1 MNEFLQKKK
10 GFRLMNDEK
19 NTFDKCSHGG
29 YISKLYLN
37 NNQVVDINKDDI
49 VILVGPNNAG
59 KSRAL
64 YDIYQLCEKKMPTI
78 VVKDLEIVKYDKNL
92 DAFLKDLSEVKGCG
106 KIDDRG
112 DHTVYSGL
120 NYSFNSYTIS
130 NYAGNTYYGN
140 IRNLFVAYLNTLNRL
155 TISNPANQVNRK
167 GVKEHPIQI
176 VASSGKYRKWLSLNF
191 KNAFGKELISFT
203 QNGATIPLCIGEP
216 VKLEGN
222 FNDEQERQE
231 AFAEILDTY
240 DQVQNQGDGIKS
252 FTGILL
258 YLMIDYISTFLI
270 DEPESFLHPPQ
281 ATIMGRIIGKT
292 LRNDQQA
299 FISTHSEEIIKGILE
314 VCPQRVKII
323 RITRNENCNSF
334 SILDNNKFSEIW
346 NDPLLKYSNIM
357 TSLFH
362 KDVVL
367 CESDSDCKMYSIV
380 ERHLKEEL
388 GQYSETLFIHCN
400 GKHRMGRIAKALK
413 SLDIKVKL
421 IPDIDVLNNE
431 NMFREIIEAFGLQW
445 NSISKEY
452 RIIVSNLHS
461 SKESVNRN
469 QFKTNVLSILDSST
483 KKELSGAEI
492 KKINEE
498 LRIESKWESL
508 KKYGVSALPRGD
520 ATASFETMNR
530 QLQECGIYIVPVGE
544 LECFIRGV
552 GSHGPDWTNKVL
564 EQHSDLNDEVYDDIK
579 KFIKEVC
586 DI

>member
-1 MNEFLQKKK
+1 
-10 GFRLMNDEK
+10 
-19 NTFDKCSHGG
+19 
-29 YISKLYLN
+29 
-37 NNQVVDINKDDI
+37 
-49 VILVGPNNAG
+49 
-59 KSRAL
+59 
-64 YDIYQLCEKKMPTI
+64 
-78 VVKDLEIVKYDKNL
+78 
-92 DAFLKDLSEVKGCG
+92 
-106 KIDDRG
+106 
-112 DHTVYSGL
+112 
-120 NYSFNSYTIS
+120 
-130 NYAGNTYYGN
+130 
-140 IRNLFVAYLNTLNRL
+140 
-155 TISNPANQVNRK
+155 
-167 GVKEHPIQI
+167 
-176 VASSGKYRKWLSLNF
+176 
-191 KNAFGKELISFT
+191 
-203 QNGATIPLCIGEP
+203 
-216 VKLEGN
+216 
-222 FNDEQERQE
+222 
-231 AFAEILDTY
+231 
-240 DQVQNQGDGIKS
+240 
-252 FTGILL
+252 
-258 YLMIDYISTFLI
+258 
-270 DEPESFLHPPQ
+270 
-281 ATIMGRIIGKT
+281 MGRIIGKT

-469 QFKTNVLSILDSST
+469 LVLCQEKGL
-483 KKELSGAEI
+483 I
-492 KKINEE
+492 K
-498 LRIESKWESL
+498 
-508 KKYGVSALPRGD
+508 
-520 ATASFETMNR
+520 
-530 QLQECGIYIVPVGE
+530 
-544 LECFIRGV
+544 
-552 GSHGPDWTNKVL
+552 
-564 EQHSDLNDEVYDDIK
+564 
-579 KFIKEVC
+579 
-586 DI
+586 